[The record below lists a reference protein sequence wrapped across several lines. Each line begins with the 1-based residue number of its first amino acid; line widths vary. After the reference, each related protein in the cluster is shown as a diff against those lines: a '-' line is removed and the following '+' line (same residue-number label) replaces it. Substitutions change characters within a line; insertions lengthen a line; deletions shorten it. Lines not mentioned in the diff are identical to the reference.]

1 MPWADAVLGLQHNC
15 TCVRFL
21 NYFCLA
27 AKITAPSNPLA
38 KHPVMRIIPLLALAC
53 LALPLQAQRV
63 SRMDNLQPEQKA
75 EATAITLTG
84 KLSTQGNSDFR
95 QLRDLCRQLRSV
107 DLSQADC
114 PAIPNNAFHSRH
126 QLEHVTLPAAL
137 RTIGTQA
144 FFACTSLGSITLPK
158 DVERVGDAAFSS
170 CTALREIIIEGSP
183 VLGEFAFARLSG
195 LKTLTV
201 NASTPPKA
209 SASTFAG
216 IDCRKVKLVV
226 PKGSELKYRR
236 AEGWSAFYTA
246 EKASDAVCRPSECLV
261 PVPAQLEVDST
272 ARPLDVRVMWDV
284 VAAPGLANECSQAE
298 RILTERVGRGGRGRA
313 TLTLAL
319 DPTLTDG
326 EAYSL
331 KVHADGI
338 DIHGGSAAG
347 VFYGLMTLEQLL
359 RADAEGPCCEAI
371 PQLSITDTPRTHMRE
386 LMVDPCRI
394 FVPFDELKK
403 FIPEM
408 ARYKLNALHLHL
420 VDDQAWRIEIKSY
433 PRLTEVSSS
442 RVGMDDMQFPISGY
456 YTQQQMREL
465 VAYAATYHVQVIP
478 EIEMPGHEVAAI
490 HAYPQLTCGAKEVP
504 IRTTCGVSNELLCP
518 AGDFTYEFLGNV
530 FRELAD
536 IFPSKYIH
544 LGGDEA
550 GNPALDCWTTCPK
563 CQELKRQLGITT
575 TDRSE
580 NWRLQE
586 YLFNRVID
594 TLRTKYGKTP
604 MFWYETDFKRIQPGC
619 VTFAWRNGLT
629 KNALDAAVANNAKI
643 MLCPGEHCYFDY
655 PMARGDMP
663 EVNWGMP
670 VTSLKQTYALDPAW
684 GMGADFERNNLFG
697 VAGTLWSECINSPER
712 IYYQA
717 YPRALALAEVGWS
730 AASKCNWEDF
740 LRRLRPTLR
749 DMQRRGITFSMQY

>member
-1 MPWADAVLGLQHNC
+1 
-15 TCVRFL
+15 
-21 NYFCLA
+21 
-27 AKITAPSNPLA
+27 
-38 KHPVMRIIPLLALAC
+38 MRIIPLLALA
-53 LALPLQAQRV
+53 LLSVPAAAQSV

-75 EATAITLTG
+75 AATSISLSG

-95 QLRDLCRQLRSV
+95 QLRDLCYQLHTL

-114 PAIPNNAFHSRH
+114 TDIPNNAFHSRH
-126 QLEHVTLPAAL
+126 QLKNVTLPANL
-137 RTIGTQA
+137 RSIGTQA
-144 FFACTSLGSITLPK
+144 FYACTALQQITLPESM
-158 DVERVGDAAFSS
+158 ERVGDGAFSS
-170 CTALREIIIEGSP
+170 CTSLHEITISGTPI
-183 VLGEFAFARLSG
+183 LGEFAFARLEG
-195 LKTLTV
+195 LRTV
-201 NASTPPKA
+201 RVLSATPPKA

-216 IDCRKVKLVV
+216 IDHKRVKLIV

-236 AEGWSAFYTA
+236 AEGWSVFFNG
-246 EKASDAVCRPSECLV
+246 EKPSSTVCDPEACLIPT
-261 PVPAQLEVDST
+261 PVKLEVNKE
-272 ARPLDVRVMWDV
+272 AKPLAVRVHWGIVTTPNLRTEADQ
-284 VAAPGLANECSQAE
+284 AARIIHE
-298 RILTERVGRGGRGRA
+298 RIGKPSSKRKA
-313 TLTLAL
+313 KLTLGINTAL
-319 DPTLTDG
+319 RDK
-326 EAYSL
+326 EAYRL
-331 KVHADGI
+331 TVTADGV
-338 DIHGGSAAG
+338 DIQGGSAAG
-347 VFYGLMTLEQLL
+347 VFYGLMTFEQLL
-359 RADAEGPCCEAI
+359 RADAEGTSCEAI
-371 PQLSITDTPRTHMRE
+371 PQLTISDRPRTHMRE

-394 FVPFDELKK
+394 FIPFEELKA
-403 FIPEM
+403 FVPEM

-420 VDDQAWRIEIKSY
+420 VDDQSWRIEIKKY
-433 PRLTEVSSS
+433 PRLTQESSS
-442 RVGMDDMQFPISGY
+442 RVGMDDMLMPISGF

-465 VAYAATYHVQVIP
+465 VDYAAHYHVQVIP

-490 HAYPQLTCGAKEVP
+490 HAYPELTCGAKQVP

-518 AGDFTYEFLGNV
+518 GNEFTYEFLGNV

-550 GNPALDCWTTCPK
+550 GNPALDCWTKCPK
-563 CQELKRQLGITT
+563 CQKLKKQLGITT

-586 YLFNRVID
+586 HLFNRIID
-594 TLRTKYGKTP
+594 TLRTKYDKTP

-629 KNALDAAVANNAKI
+629 KVALDAAVANDAQI

-684 GMGADFERNNLFG
+684 GMGPEFEYNNLFG

-730 AASKCNWEDF
+730 PAKNRSWEDF